1 MTNSLWKLLK
11 RIRPGKKSTRH
22 TATEIHRYQFE
33 QLEPRTLLTG
43 TIPTVPVPVAHWTFD
58 EGAGATAA
66 DATGNGHAATLSA
79 GATWATGNVGTHALN
94 VNGSSTGMATATGA
108 VVDTSASFT
117 VSAWV
122 NLASLSGYQTFAS
135 IAGTSVAGFFLQ
147 LRGDTGTFA
156 FTRLSSDATGNSTYA
171 SATSKPLAGTWYHL
185 IGVDDTVAGTLS
197 LYVDGQL
204 TGTAAYTSAW
214 TASGNTLIGHG
225 FYNGS
230 QVDYVNGYIDDVEFF
245 SSALS
250 AAQVTALDQP
260 AAYPFD
266 EGAGTTAADYSGHGN
281 TLTLG
286 AAASWGA
293 GDIGSNSLAV
303 NGTTTSIA
311 TDAAPV
317 LNTALPFSVSAW
329 VNLNSTSGTQPFAS
343 IDGTNVSGFA
353 LQLRA
358 DTGKFAFTRLASDS
372 SSAQVFHADAT
383 TAPSAGVWYNLLGVN
398 DVADGMLLLYVNGIL
413 QSSVS
418 YSGGWQ
424 ATGAT
429 VVGAG
434 KSGGARTN
442 LANALIDE
450 VRFFDSPLTAGA
462 AAIVGTN
469 GGGILTINSTVT
481 GVTVSSNLFGAF
493 MEDINYGGEGGI
505 YNNEVRNSGFNDSS
519 NTLNAWAAV
528 AGAGVTDTLTSDTTT
543 GPTSAL
549 TMSGKLA
556 ITSGVSAS
564 ARAGISNSG
573 YFGVAVAP
581 STTYTATFYA
591 KATAGFTGPL
601 SVTLE
606 STAGTIYASATVAAL
621 TTSWAKYTVTLTT
634 GAGAPTSATNLFVI
648 STNSASA
655 NGATIWFGATYLY
668 PPSYDNSPAHL
679 RVDLMQK
686 LVDLHPAIFR
696 VPGGN
701 YLEGNDYADRFNWQA
716 TIGPVENRPGHMNP
730 WGYWSTDDMGLDEY
744 LQMAELAGAQP
755 VLAVYAG
762 YTLNGTSDTGTT
774 LTNDV
779 TDAVNELHYVLD
791 PVTTYWGALRAANGH
806 ADPYNVN
813 YVEIGNEDGFSSTY
827 STRYPLFYNA
837 IKAAFPNLKI
847 IATSSSTGG
856 TAFDVLDD
864 HYYPTPQWFLS
875 NSTHYDSTTRGSY
888 KIFVGE
894 YAARDGYQTSSML
907 DALGDAAWLMG
918 LERDSD
924 LVVMS
929 SYAPIW
935 VNVNTGGQ
943 QWATD
948 LIGFNNTSSFGSASY
963 YAQQMLNLNHGSL
976 VIGDTIIGSSNL
988 QAIVTRT
995 GGAYYV
1001 TVVNPGASAST
1012 TTINIAGVSNISS
1025 TGEVITLAASSAT
1038 AVNSISNPTLI
1049 SPVTTIVSGLASTFT
1064 QVFPA
1069 YSLTILKFS
1078 TGDSAPTVATPAA
1091 ASPATVT
1098 AAAASLSVLGA
1109 DPAGESN
1116 LNYTWS
1122 ATGTPPAAV
1131 TFSANGAND
1140 AKNTIATFS
1149 KAGAYNLSVAITNAL
1164 GLTVYSVVTVTVNQ
1178 TLTGATATVSP
1189 VATTVAPGGSTQFG
1203 MYGTDQFGDVMAV
1216 PPGNTTWSVY
1226 SGSGAIT
1233 SAGLY
1238 TAPAGSSGIATIRA
1252 ITSTGQILYANAT
1265 ILSEAVWYPAN
1276 ATSGTTLADA
1286 SGSGKDAT
1294 LSGAAAFGAGVS
1306 GNALSLSGGYASLPT
1321 GVVSTLND
1329 FTIAAWVKIDTLSTW
1344 SRIFDFGTGTT
1355 VNMFLTPRS
1364 GSGTVRFAITAS
1376 GGSNEQQINGTSA
1389 LATGSWQYVAVTLS
1403 GNTGTL
1409 YVNGVAVGTNS
1420 SMTLRPSSLGSTT
1433 QNYLGDSQYTADP
1446 ALIGSIDDFRIIG
1459 RALSAA
1465 EIQQFMYPTVV
1476 TAASASSATST
1487 SALLS
1492 VLGADATGGESSLK
1506 YTWSATGTP
1515 PAPVTFSTN
1524 GANAAKNTTATFTK
1538 AGTYA
1543 FAVTIANAAGL
1554 TTTTT
1559 VNYTVDQTPKNIAI
1573 SPTSGSQFA
1582 VTGTDQFGNA
1592 LPSSAAFAWP
1602 TAGLT
1607 LQIAADGNLHIY
1619 QTGTTTN
1626 VVTPYAAAGLN
1637 SVAVT
1642 GLNAGGEALTV
1653 DLSTGKPIPAGGIT
1667 FNGGTG
1673 GANSLFLIG
1682 APGGNSVVMSAA
1694 QITDNSLAPIYY
1706 SNVTYFGF
1714 NLTGGSN
1721 SLSINSATLKINQ
1734 DNAISAGTSVTIQSG
1749 TLDLNGK
1756 TDTIGSLLL
1765 KSGSVVNGTL
1775 YASSYVIES
1784 GTATANI
1791 VGPGGLQKTT
1801 SAQATTGAVSASS
1814 VTVTAGQLT
1823 ATSINTGTL
1832 TLGAGTT
1839 LTIAAIPG
1847 GPAAGS
1853 ASIPLAA
1860 TTVQPITTDSASQE
1874 STVTE
1879 SVAASSS
1886 TVESAVIAESQSA
1899 VQSAVAEVVV
1909 QSSPAVEDATQEA
1922 LLATSTV
1929 SAMPLTESSAQSKPV
1944 DTAVNH
1950 LSIDSPTDSK
1960 TDSPTFSLIVA
1971 SWSQGAFVGQQAG
1984 ETRSTAFAS
1993 SRDQPPFAPG
2003 MTGKRASASALN
2015 NWLTHS
2021 AALQTIVSHPNRNAA
2036 DAEAVLDVAR
2046 HARAGKHASQL
2057 ENALDRVLAEDEDA
2071 FLLI

>member
-1 MTNSLWKLLK
+1 
-11 RIRPGKKSTRH
+11 
-22 TATEIHRYQFE
+22 
-33 QLEPRTLLTG
+33 LEPRTLLAG
-43 TIPTVPVPVAHWTFD
+43 IIPTVPVPVAHWTFD
-58 EGAGATAA
+58 EGAGTVAA
-66 DATGNGHAATLSA
+66 DSTGNGHAATLSA
-79 GATWATGNVGTHALN
+79 GATWAAGNVGTHALK
-94 VNGSSTGMATATGA
+94 VNGSSTGVATATGP

-122 NLASLSGYQTFAS
+122 NLSALSGYQTVVS

-147 LRGDTGTFA
+147 LRGDTGSFA
-156 FTRLSSDATGNSTYA
+156 FTRLPSDATGNATYA
-171 SATSKPLAGTWYHL
+171 SAISAPLANTWYH
-185 IGVDDTVAGTLS
+185 IVGVDDTAAGTLS

-214 TASGNTLIGHG
+214 MASGNTLIGHG
-225 FYNGS
+225 FYSGS

-250 AAQVTALDQP
+250 AAQVTAIDQP

-329 VNLNSTSGTQPFAS
+329 VNLNSVSGTQTFAS
-343 IDGTNVSGFA
+343 IDGVNVSGFA

-358 DTGKFAFTRLASDS
+358 DTGKFAFTCLASDS
-372 SSAQVFHADAT
+372 SSAQVYHADALT
-383 TAPSAGVWYNLLGVN
+383 TPSTGTWYNLLGVN

-442 LANALIDE
+442 FANALIDE
-450 VRFFDSPLTAGA
+450 VRFFDSPLSAGA

-519 NTLNAWAAV
+519 STLRAWAVV
-528 AGAGVTDTLTSDTTT
+528 AGTGVTDTLTSDTTT

-591 KATAGFTGPL
+591 MASAGFTGPL

-730 WGYWSTDDMGLDEY
+730 WGYWSTDGMGLDEY

-806 ADPYNVN
+806 PDPYNVN
-813 YVEIGNEDGFSSTY
+813 YVEIGNEDGFSSNY

-847 IATSSSTGG
+847 IATSSSTGS

-995 GGAYYV
+995 GDTYYV
-1001 TVVNPGASAST
+1001 TVVNSGATAST
-1012 TTINIAGVSNISS
+1012 TTINIAGVSSVCS
-1025 TGEVITLAASSAT
+1025 TGSELTLTASSAT
-1038 AVNSISNPTLI
+1038 AVNSVSNPTLI
-1049 SPVTTIVSGLASTFT
+1049 APVTTIVSGLASTFT

-1078 TGDSAPTVATPAA
+1078 TGDTVPTIDTPAA

-1098 AAAASLSVLGA
+1098 GATASLSVLGN
-1109 DPAGESN
+1109 DPTGESN
-1116 LNYTWS
+1116 LTYTWS
-1122 ATGTPPAAV
+1122 TTGTPPAAV
-1131 TFSANGAND
+1131 TFSVNGSNNGTNA
-1140 AKNTIATFS
+1140 AKNAIATFY
-1149 KAGAYNLSVAITNAL
+1149 KAGTYNLSVAITNTL
-1164 GLTVYSVVTVTVNQ
+1164 GLTVYSTVSVTVNQ
-1178 TLTGATATVSP
+1178 TLTGTNATISP
-1189 VATTVAPGGSTQFG
+1189 AATTVAPGGSTQFDV
-1203 MYGTDQFGDVMAV
+1203 YGTDQFGDAIAT
-1216 PPGNTTWSVY
+1216 PISSITWSVY
-1226 SGSGAIT
+1226 SGGGVVT
-1233 SAGLY
+1233 SSGLY
-1238 TAPAGSSGIATIRA
+1238 TAPTGGSGIVTVRAT
-1252 ITSTGQILYANAT
+1252 TSTGQILYANAT
-1265 ILSEAVWYPAN
+1265 LLSEALWYRFDDG
-1276 ATSGTTLADA
+1276 SGTTAAD
-1286 SGSGKDAT
+1286 S
-1294 LSGAAAFGAGVS
+1294 S
-1306 GNALSLSGGYASLPT
+1306 GNGRAGTLVNGPMWTTSEFNGGLALNGTSQYVTVPALNLNSNTVTMSG
-1321 GVVSTLND
+1321 
-1329 FTIAAWVKIDTLSTW
+1329 WVKRNGAQSDY
-1344 SRIFDFGTGTT
+1344 TGI
-1355 VNMFLTPRS
+1355 VFYRN
-1364 GSGTVRFAITAS
+1364 GSGTASGISMRSSGQLAYHWNDSSSSWSWSSGLTVPDGVWTFVALVITPSNATMYMQPAGAAMQSAVNTAS
-1376 GGSNEQQINGTSA
+1376 NAAQSFS
-1389 LATGSWQYVAVTLS
+1389 
-1403 GNTGTL
+1403 
-1409 YVNGVAVGTNS
+1409 GVAYIGQDPLGGRFFNG
-1420 SMTLRPSSLGSTT
+1420 SL
-1433 QNYLGDSQYTADP
+1433 
-1446 ALIGSIDDFRIIG
+1446 DDFRIIG

-1465 EIQQFMYPTVV
+1465 EIRQFIYPTII
-1476 TAASASSATST
+1476 TAANAGSVTST

-1492 VLGADATGGESSLK
+1492 ILGADATGGESSLK
-1506 YTWSATGTP
+1506 YTWSVIGTP
-1515 PAPVTFSTN
+1515 PAPVVFSANGTN
-1524 GANAAKNTTATFTK
+1524 SAKATTATFTR
-1538 AGTYA
+1538 AGTYN
-1543 FAVTIANAAGL
+1543 FLVTVTNAAGFS
-1554 TTTTT
+1554 TTSSISVT
-1559 VNYTVDQTPKNIAI
+1559 VNSTIAGRKIFYNGSKFDSISDDNSIATDKQALLPGGTATFANYSSYSKGINGIMVDIQNLANPNGLSAADFQFQVGNGAGWTTAPAPSSISAPGGGGVGSSDRVTIVWDNNAI
-1573 SPTSGSQFA
+1573 QNQWLQITILA
-1582 VTGTDQFGNA
+1582 DANTGLAAPDVFYFGNA
-1592 LPSSAAFAWP
+1592 IGESGNNSAYPADAVVDQQDEIASRTHKTGFTAAAIDNHYDYNRDGKVNATDDLIARHNAGVALQLITAPAGAAPATGYTLQPLSAVVDIGVSQPAVLLEDKNISQASALSVEKTISQPLMPFADRATSILEMSSAMEISQALLAFAP
-1602 TAGLT
+1602 V
-1607 LQIAADGNLHIY
+1607 
-1619 QTGTTTN
+1619 QTTFASS
-1626 VVTPYAAAGLN
+1626 PHL
-1637 SVAVT
+1637 SVAVQ
-1642 GLNAGGEALTV
+1642 
-1653 DLSTGKPIPAGGIT
+1653 
-1667 FNGGTG
+1667 F
-1673 GANSLFLIG
+1673 
-1682 APGGNSVVMSAA
+1682 PGVLHPQDMVGNS
-1694 QITDNSLAPIYY
+1694 
-1706 SNVTYFGF
+1706 
-1714 NLTGGSN
+1714 NL
-1721 SLSINSATLKINQ
+1721 
-1734 DNAISAGTSVTIQSG
+1734 
-1749 TLDLNGK
+1749 
-1756 TDTIGSLLL
+1756 
-1765 KSGSVVNGTL
+1765 
-1775 YASSYVIES
+1775 
-1784 GTATANI
+1784 
-1791 VGPGGLQKTT
+1791 
-1801 SAQATTGAVSASS
+1801 
-1814 VTVTAGQLT
+1814 
-1823 ATSINTGTL
+1823 
-1832 TLGAGTT
+1832 
-1839 LTIAAIPG
+1839 
-1847 GPAAGS
+1847 
-1853 ASIPLAA
+1853 
-1860 TTVQPITTDSASQE
+1860 
-1874 STVTE
+1874 
-1879 SVAASSS
+1879 
-1886 TVESAVIAESQSA
+1886 
-1899 VQSAVAEVVV
+1899 
-1909 QSSPAVEDATQEA
+1909 
-1922 LLATSTV
+1922 
-1929 SAMPLTESSAQSKPV
+1929 
-1944 DTAVNH
+1944 
-1950 LSIDSPTDSK
+1950 
-1960 TDSPTFSLIVA
+1960 FS
-1971 SWSQGAFVGQQAG
+1971 
-1984 ETRSTAFAS
+1984 S
-1993 SRDQPPFAPG
+1993 SRDAGASDQWIPMLGHGNRTSRPASSQDSLHDAVFARSIARFSLTEEDGLPDA
-2003 MTGKRASASALN
+2003 ASAPADIESFVDNCLSAKPCKSLAYAID
-2015 NWLTHS
+2015 T
-2021 AALQTIVSHPNRNAA
+2021 
-2036 DAEAVLDVAR
+2036 
-2046 HARAGKHASQL
+2046 
-2057 ENALDRVLAEDEDA
+2057 VLALVGHKKE
-2071 FLLI
+2071 

>member
-1 MTNSLWKLLK
+1 
-11 RIRPGKKSTRH
+11 
-22 TATEIHRYQFE
+22 
-33 QLEPRTLLTG
+33 LEPRTLLAG

-58 EGAGATAA
+58 EGAGTVAA
-66 DATGNGHAATLSA
+66 DSTGNGHAATLSA
-79 GATWATGNVGTHALN
+79 GATWAAGNVGTHSLK
-94 VNGSSTGMATATGA
+94 VNGSSTGVATATGP

-122 NLASLSGYQTFAS
+122 DLATVTGYQTFVS
-135 IAGTSVAGFFLQ
+135 IAGVNVAGFFLQ

-171 SATSKPLAGTWYHL
+171 SATSAPLANTWYHL
-185 IGVDDTVAGTLS
+185 VGVDDTAAGTLS

-204 TGTAAYTSAW
+204 SGTAAYTSAW

-225 FYNGS
+225 FYSGS

-250 AAQVTALDQP
+250 AAQVVALDEP

-286 AAASWGA
+286 ASASWGV

-303 NGTTTSIA
+303 NGTA
-311 TDAAPV
+311 TANATNASPV

-329 VNLNSTSGTQPFAS
+329 VNLNSTSGTQTFAS
-343 IDGTNVSGFA
+343 IDGVNVSGFA

-372 SSAQVFHADAT
+372 NSAQVFQADAT

-398 DVADGMLLLYVNGIL
+398 DVANGMLLLYVNGVL

-418 YSGGWQ
+418 YSGGWH

-429 VVGAG
+429 VIGAG

-442 LANALIDE
+442 FANGLIDE
-450 VRFFDSPLTAGA
+450 VRFFDSPLSAGA
-462 AAIVGTN
+462 AAYVGTN
-469 GGGILTINSTVT
+469 GGGILTINSTAT
-481 GVTVSSNLFGAF
+481 GATVSPNLFGAF

-519 NTLNAWAAV
+519 NALNAWAAV
-528 AGAGVTDTLTSDTTT
+528 AGTGVTDTLTSDTTT

-591 KATAGFTGPL
+591 IASAGFTGPL
-601 SVTLE
+601 NVTLE
-606 STAGTIYASATVAAL
+606 STGGTIYASATVAAL

-634 GAGAPTSATNLFVI
+634 GADAPTSATNVFVI
-648 STNSASA
+648 STNSTTA

-686 LVDLHPAIFR
+686 LVDLHPAFFR

-716 TIGPVENRPGHMNP
+716 TIGPVEDRPGHMDP

-755 VLAVYAG
+755 VLAIYAG

-779 TDAVNELHYVLD
+779 TSAVNELHYVLD
-791 PVTTYWGALRAANGH
+791 PVTTSWGALRAANGH
-806 ADPYNVN
+806 PAPYNVN
-813 YVEIGNEDGFSSTY
+813 YVEIGNEDFFSSTY

-837 IKAAFPNLKI
+837 IHAAFPSLKI

-856 TAFDVLDD
+856 SPYDVLDE
-864 HYYPTPQWFLS
+864 HYYETPQWFLS
-875 NSTHYDSTTRGSY
+875 NSDYYDSTARGSY
-888 KIFVGE
+888 DIFVGE
-894 YAARDGYQTSSML
+894 YAARDGYQTSTML

-918 LERDSD
+918 LERNSD
-924 LVVMS
+924 LVIMA

-935 VNVNTGGQ
+935 VNVNTGAE

-1012 TTINIAGVSNISS
+1012 TTINIPGLSSISS
-1025 TGEVITLAASSAT
+1025 TGAVITLTASSAT
-1038 AVNSISNPTLI
+1038 AVNSVSNPTLI
-1049 SPVTTIVSGLASTFT
+1049 APVTTVVSGLASTFT

-1078 TGDSAPTVATPAA
+1078 TGDNLPTVATPAA

-1098 AAAASLSVLGA
+1098 GSNASLSVLGA
-1109 DPAGESN
+1109 DATGESN
-1116 LNYTWS
+1116 LTYTWS
-1122 ATGTPPAAV
+1122 VTGTPPAAV
-1131 TFSANGAND
+1131 TFSANGTNA

-1149 KAGAYNLSVAITNAL
+1149 KAGAYNFSVAITNAS

-1178 TLTGATATVSP
+1178 TLTGTNATISP
-1189 VATTVAPGGSTQFG
+1189 AAMTVAPGGSTQFG
-1203 MYGTDQFGDVMAV
+1203 VYGTDQFGDAIAT
-1216 PPGNTTWSVY
+1216 PISNITWSVY
-1226 SGSGAIT
+1226 SGVGTIS
-1233 SAGLY
+1233 SSGLY
-1238 TAPAGSSGIATIRA
+1238 TAPAGGSGIATICA

-1265 ILSEAVWYPAN
+1265 LLSEAVWYPAN

-1286 SGSGKDAT
+1286 SGNGKDAT
-1294 LSGAAAFGAGVS
+1294 LSGAAAFGVGVS
-1306 GNALSLSGGYASLPT
+1306 GNALNLTGGYASLPT

-1364 GSGTVRFAITAS
+1364 SSGAVRFAITTS
-1376 GGSNEQQINGTSA
+1376 GNGSEQQINGTSA
-1389 LATGSWQYVAVTLS
+1389 LTTGSWQHVAVTLS

-1409 YVNGVAVGTNS
+1409 YVNGVAVGTNTN
-1420 SMTLRPSSLGSTT
+1420 MTLRPSSLGSTT

-1446 ALIGSIDDFRIIG
+1446 AFLGSIDDFRIIG

-1465 EIQQFMYPTVV
+1465 EIRQFIYPTII
-1476 TAASASSATST
+1476 TAATASSVTST
-1487 SALLS
+1487 SAVLS

-1506 YTWSATGTP
+1506 YTWSVIGTP
-1515 PAPVTFSTN
+1515 PAPVVFSVNGTN
-1524 GANAAKNTTATFTK
+1524 SAKATTATFTR
-1538 AGTYA
+1538 AGTYN
-1543 FAVTIANAAGL
+1543 FLMTVTNAAGFS
-1554 TTTTT
+1554 TTSSVSVTVYSTIAGRRVFYSGSKFDSISDDSAIAT
-1559 VNYTVDQTPKNIAI
+1559 DKQALLPGGMATFVNYTSYSRGINGIMVDIQNLANP
-1573 SPTSGSQFA
+1573 
-1582 VTGTDQFGNA
+1582 GT
-1592 LPSSAAFAWP
+1592 LSAADFQFYVGNDNNP
-1602 TAGLT
+1602 GLW
-1607 LQIAADGNLHIY
+1607 ISAPAPIS
-1619 QTGTTTN
+1619 
-1626 VVTPYAAAGLN
+1626 VTVNIG
-1637 SVAVT
+1637 
-1642 GLNAGGEALTV
+1642 
-1653 DLSTGKPIPAGGIT
+1653 
-1667 FNGGTG
+1667 GGTG
-1673 GANSLFLIG
+1673 GSDRVTIIWADNVIQNQWLQVTVLADTNTGLSSADVFYFGNAIGESGDNPANAVVDAQDEINSRTHKTGFSAAAIDNHYDYNRDGKVNATDDLIARHNPSG
-1682 APGGNSVVMSAA
+1682 ATPLQLIAAPVGARSASGDALQPLSAVAGIAISQPATSSADIAALQPVALPVAADMATSQLVALLENNNISQPAPTVVEITDLQPVPLLSAATIASSWAEILPPAVDIMPVLAEIVPASVASMLAQSPFTTLPRSSMAARFPGVLHPQAMVGNSNLFGSSRDAGASDQWIPMLGHGNRTSRPASSQDSLHDAVFARSIARFSLTEEDGQPDDSSA
-1694 QITDNSLAPIYY
+1694 
-1706 SNVTYFGF
+1706 
-1714 NLTGGSN
+1714 
-1721 SLSINSATLKINQ
+1721 SAEIENF
-1734 DNAISAGTSVTIQSG
+1734 I
-1749 TLDLNGK
+1749 LDGLP
-1756 TDTIGSLLL
+1756 L
-1765 KSGSVVNGTL
+1765 KSGKSF
-1775 YASSYVIES
+1775 AHAID
-1784 GTATANI
+1784 
-1791 VGPGGLQKTT
+1791 
-1801 SAQATTGAVSASS
+1801 AV
-1814 VTVTAGQLT
+1814 
-1823 ATSINTGTL
+1823 
-1832 TLGAGTT
+1832 
-1839 LTIAAIPG
+1839 
-1847 GPAAGS
+1847 
-1853 ASIPLAA
+1853 LAA
-1860 TTVQPITTDSASQE
+1860 
-1874 STVTE
+1874 
-1879 SVAASSS
+1879 
-1886 TVESAVIAESQSA
+1886 
-1899 VQSAVAEVVV
+1899 
-1909 QSSPAVEDATQEA
+1909 
-1922 LLATSTV
+1922 
-1929 SAMPLTESSAQSKPV
+1929 
-1944 DTAVNH
+1944 
-1950 LSIDSPTDSK
+1950 
-1960 TDSPTFSLIVA
+1960 
-1971 SWSQGAFVGQQAG
+1971 
-1984 ETRSTAFAS
+1984 
-1993 SRDQPPFAPG
+1993 
-2003 MTGKRASASALN
+2003 
-2015 NWLTHS
+2015 
-2021 AALQTIVSHPNRNAA
+2021 
-2036 DAEAVLDVAR
+2036 AR
-2046 HARAGKHASQL
+2046 HKK
-2057 ENALDRVLAEDEDA
+2057 D
-2071 FLLI
+2071 